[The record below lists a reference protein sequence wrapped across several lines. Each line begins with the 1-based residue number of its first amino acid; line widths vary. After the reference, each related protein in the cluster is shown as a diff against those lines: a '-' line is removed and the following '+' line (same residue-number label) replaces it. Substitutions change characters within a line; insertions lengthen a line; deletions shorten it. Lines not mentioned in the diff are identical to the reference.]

1 MTIIDPVAAGQRDQE
16 DPVGATPAIGRAR
29 LLEVVASVAA
39 QPDLWRPRVHHQL
52 YRRFYERVVSAEDHE
67 VWLICWDVGQMTLLH
82 DHGTSAGAFVVVDGA
97 LLEDHGR
104 AGTGRLR
111 QRRISRG
118 RIMSFGPK
126 YVHNLTN
133 PGPGPRHQHPR
144 LLSEDHDDDVLR
156 RAARRGGP
164 RAHAAGGVARA
175 CGCVSRP

>member
-1 MTIIDPVAAGQRDQE
+1 MTIIDPVAAASRDQE
-16 DPVGATPAIGRAR
+16 DPVGATPAIGPAR
-29 LLEVVASVAA
+29 LLEVVSSVAA

-52 YRRFYERVVSAEDHE
+52 YRRFYERVVSAEDYE

-133 PGPGPRHQHPR
+133 PGPGLVTSIHAYSPT
-144 LLSEDHDDDVLR
+144 LTTMTYYAVLPGGAVPVR
-156 RAARRGGP
+156 TLPVESPEPAA
-164 RAHAAGGVARA
+164 A
-175 CGCVSRP
+175 

>member
-29 LLEVVASVAA
+29 LLEVVSSVAA

-133 PGPGPRHQHPR
+133 PGPGLATSIHAYSPKITTMTYYA
-144 LLSEDHDDDVLR
+144 VLPGGAVPVR
-156 RAARRGGP
+156 TLPVESPEPAA
-164 RAHAAGGVARA
+164 A
-175 CGCVSRP
+175 

>member
-16 DPVGATPAIGRAR
+16 DPVGATPAIGPAR
-29 LLEVVASVAA
+29 LLEVVSSVAA

-52 YRRFYERVVSAEDHE
+52 YRRFYERVVSAEDYE

-82 DHGTSAGAFVVVDGA
+82 DHGMAAGAFVVVDGA

-133 PGPGPRHQHPR
+133 PGPGLATSIHAYSPT
-144 LLSEDHDDDVLR
+144 LTTMTYYAVLPGGAVPVR
-156 RAARRGGP
+156 TLPVESPEPAA
-164 RAHAAGGVARA
+164 A
-175 CGCVSRP
+175 

>member
-16 DPVGATPAIGRAR
+16 DPVGATPAIGPAR
-29 LLEVVASVAA
+29 LLEVVSSVAA

-52 YRRFYERVVSAEDHE
+52 YRRFYERVVSAEDYE

-97 LLEDHGR
+97 LLKDHGR

-133 PGPGPRHQHPR
+133 PGPGLATSIHAYSPKITTMTYYA
-144 LLSEDHDDDVLR
+144 VLPGGAVPVR
-156 RAARRGGP
+156 TLPVESPEPAA
-164 RAHAAGGVARA
+164 A
-175 CGCVSRP
+175 

>member
-16 DPVGATPAIGRAR
+16 DPVGATPAIGPAR
-29 LLEVVASVAA
+29 LLEVVSSVAA

-52 YRRFYERVVSAEDHE
+52 YRRFYERVVSAEDYE

-133 PGPGPRHQHPR
+133 PGPGLATSIHAYSPKITTMTYYA
-144 LLSEDHDDDVLR
+144 VLPGGAVPVR
-156 RAARRGGP
+156 TLPVESPEPAA
-164 RAHAAGGVARA
+164 A
-175 CGCVSRP
+175 